1 MYNESYKT
9 KSNLKIVVDKSLYC
23 LKMKQIKTDITTIIK
38 HDVLSINKIFL
49 FQANLL
55 PVWIQNII
63 NPVVRIHL
71 RFLQI
76 GHVLVQAGQLVTCP
90 QG

>member
-1 MYNESYKT
+1 MYKV
-9 KSNLKIVVDKSLYC
+9 KLKIVVSMSLYC
-23 LKMKQIKTDITTIIK
+23 LKIKQIKTDITTIIK
-38 HDVLSINKIFL
+38 HDIFSINKIIL
-49 FQANLL
+49 FQTNFL